1 MYVDGAADAIGQPGQ
16 RFETSIFNVKNVS
29 GFTIPSRSLDFHWTI
44 TGPATFTRGRPPFSV
59 ANSGTANVANCTFTS
74 STQTDCLGGNP
85 QPLNTG
91 GANFNHIRVPI
102 TVDVSALP
110 GDVITVHG
118 SFAPNAATDYVNSS
132 EQTTSTWKV
141 TIPLTAA
148 VIDEPTAAVG
158 PKPTITGQGVPGGT
172 VDVAVGD
179 RAPVNVPVGDDGTW
193 SLPVT
198 EALSEGS
205 VTVTAVQH
213 RNGFTADP
221 TTATLDVDATAPD
234 VPIVDDPGTLADP
247 TGPITG
253 TAEPGAIVIV
263 RDPAGNELGR
273 DRANEAGDFSVRL
286 DAPLP
291 EGATDLVV
299 VAADA
304 VGNESGPATATAVV
318 PDTTAPDAPVVERQD
333 LATPTGPVVGTAEP
347 GSIVI
352 IRDRDGDEIGRGE
365 ANDDGDFSVELDEP
379 LTEGDH
385 GLEVVAQDDAGNE
398 SAPSP
403 VTVTAPDVTAPDAPI
418 STTPE
423 FLADGTGPF
432 TGSAE
437 PGSTVIV
444 RDADGNELGRTE
456 ARDDGQFTVVLDEPL
471 DDGAHD
477 LELVAQDEAGNVS
490 SPTPVTVDVD
500 DDAPNAPILTG
511 PTDLA
516 DGKGPITGTAEP
528 GSTVIIRDED
538 GNQIGRGE
546 ANDDGDFSIELDEP
560 LDDGDHHLELIAQD
574 DAGNISTPTPVT
586 VDVDTEA
593 PDAPVVTSPKDLA
606 DGKGPITGTA
616 EPGSTVIIRDEDGNE
631 LGRGEANDDGDF
643 SIELDEPLDD
653 GEHKL
658 ELIAQDKAGNESGPT
673 DATVDVDTEA
683 PDAPVVTSPK
693 DLADGTGPITGTA
706 EPGSTVIIRDE
717 DGNELGRGEA
727 NDDGNFSIELDEPL
741 NDGAHHLELIA
752 QDKAGNESGPTDAT
766 VDVDT
771 EAPDAPVVTSPSD
784 LADGTGPITG
794 TAEPGSTVIIRDED
808 GNELG
813 RGEANDDG
821 DFSIELDEPLDDGEH
836 KLELIAQDDA
846 GNTSEETKTTVDV
859 DTKAPTAPVVTSPSD
874 LSDGKGPISGT
885 AEPGSTVII
894 RDEDGNELGRGEA
907 NDDGDFS
914 IELDEPLNDGD
925 HKLELVAQDDAGN
938 TSEETKTTVDVDTE
952 APTAP
957 IVTSP
962 KHLDNG
968 KGPITGT
975 AEPGSTVII
984 RDEDG
989 NEIGRGEAND
999 DGDFSIELD
1008 EPLNDGDHKL
1018 ELVAQDDAGN
1028 TSEETK
1034 TTVDVDT
1041 EAPTAP
1047 IVTSPKHLDNGKGP
1061 ITGTAEPGSTV
1072 IIRDEDGNEIG
1083 RGEANDDGDFSIEL
1097 DEPLDDGEHKLE
1109 LIAQDDAGN
1118 TSEETKTTVDV
1129 DTTAPTAPVVTS
1141 PSDLADGKGPITGT
1155 AEPGSTVIIRDED
1168 GNELGRGEANDDGDF
1183 SIELDEPL
1191 DDGEHK
1197 LELVAADKAGN
1208 ESSPTNTTVDV
1219 DTEAPMAPVV
1229 TSPSD
1234 LADGKGPITGTAEPG
1249 STVIIRDEDGN
1260 EIGRGEAND
1269 DGDFS
1274 IELDEPLDDGEHKLE
1289 LIAQDKAGNESN
1301 PTDTTVDVDTET
1313 PDAPVVTSPSDLS
1326 DGTGPITGT
1335 AEPGSTVIIRDE
1347 DGNEIGR
1354 GEANDDGDFS
1364 IELDEPL
1371 DDGEHKL
1378 ELIAQDD
1385 AGNNSEETKTTVDV
1399 DTEAPTA
1406 PVVTSPSDLD
1416 KGKGPI
1422 TGTAEPGSTVIIRD
1436 EDGNELGRGE
1446 ANDDGD
1452 FSIELDEPLD
1462 DGEHKLELIAEDK
1475 AGNTSE
1481 ETTTTVDVDT
1491 KAPTAPVVTSPS
1503 DLADGKGPITG
1514 TAEPGS
1520 TVIIRDEDG
1529 NELGR
1534 GEANDDGDFSIE
1546 LDEPL
1551 NDGAHDLELIAQDDA
1566 GNESNPTDTT
1576 VGVDTEAPD
1585 APVVTSSKDL
1595 ADGKGPITGTAEPGS
1610 TVIIRDEDGNEIGR
1624 GDAND
1629 DGDFSIELDEPLND
1643 GDHKLELIAQD
1654 DAGNTSEETKTTVDV
1669 DTEAPTAPVVTSPSD
1684 LNNGK
1689 GPISGTAEP
1698 GSTVIIR
1705 DEDGNEIGRGEA
1717 NDDGDFS
1724 IELDEPL
1731 DDGDHK
1737 LELIAQD
1744 DAGNTS
1750 EETKTTVDV
1759 DTKAPTAPVVT
1770 SPSDLA
1776 DGKGPITGTAEPGST
1791 VFIRDEDG
1799 NEIGRGEANDDGDFS
1814 IELDE
1819 PLNNGEHKLELVAQD
1834 KAGNESNP
1842 TDTTVDVDT
1851 EAPTAPVVA
1860 SPSDLADGK
1869 GPISGT
1875 AEPGSTVIIRDEDGN
1890 ELGRDTA
1897 DENGDFEI
1905 VLDEPLT
1912 DGAHDLELIA
1922 QDKVGNESDPTKTTV
1937 DVDTEAPAAP
1947 VLEAFDDIVDGTGI
1961 VRGSAEPG
1969 STVVIR
1975 DADGREIGR
1984 GTADSDGRFAF
1995 RTTVPLEPGAHLLSV
2010 VAVDRFGHVSP
2021 GSSMLVTLVPESD
2034 GDGDNGAGTGI
2045 AFPGIVTPGT
2055 GTGTGTQLGTIDDR
2069 TAPAPKTDGASTT
2082 GTGTVPTSRELAFT
2096 GVELG
2101 GWLAAALTA
2110 LGLGAVLRLLAR
2122 RQGDVRG
2129 D

>member
-1 MYVDGAADAIGQPGQ
+1 MPPLSKSTSAAALLLAFAPLAVPDMAAATTVTTAPAPTEERADASVEPEAPGEAEAPVDSGSPVEPEAPADTAAPVDAEPVTEPDPAPTTAPAPTRTPEAQPTTDEVTPNETPINVYVQGATDAIGQPGQ
-16 RFETSIFNVKNVS
+16 RFETSIFNVKNAS
-29 GFTIPSRSLDFHWTI
+29 SLSIPRGSLDFHWTI
-44 TGPATFTRGRPPFSV
+44 DGPATFTRGRPPFSV

-74 STQTDCLGGNP
+74 PTQTDCLGGNP
-85 QPLNTG
+85 QPLYTG
-91 GANFNHIRVPI
+91 GANYNHIRVPI
-102 TVDVSALP
+102 TVDASALP
-110 GDVITVHG
+110 GDVVTVHG

-132 EQTTSTWKV
+132 EQTTTTWKV

-172 VDVAVGD
+172 VDVTVGD
-179 RAPVNVPVGDDGTW
+179 RTPVNVPVSDDGTW

-198 EALSEGS
+198 EALSDGS

-253 TAEPGAIVIV
+253 TAEPGSIVIV
-263 RDPAGNELGR
+263 RDRDGNELGR

-352 IRDRDGDEIGRGE
+352 IRDQDGDEIGRGE

-444 RDADGNELGRTE
+444 RDADGNELGRAE
-456 ARDDGQFTVVLDEPL
+456 ARDDGQFTIVLDEPL

-500 DDAPNAPILTG
+500 DDAPNAPIVTG

-528 GSTVIIRDED
+528 GSTVIVRDED
-538 GNQIGRGE
+538 GNEIGRGE

-560 LDDGDHHLELIAQD
+560 LDDGDH
-574 DAGNISTPTPVT
+574 
-586 VDVDTEA
+586 
-593 PDAPVVTSPKDLA
+593 
-606 DGKGPITGTA
+606 
-616 EPGSTVIIRDEDGNE
+616 
-631 LGRGEANDDGDF
+631 
-643 SIELDEPLDD
+643 
-653 GEHKL
+653 KL
-658 ELIAQDKAGNESGPT
+658 ELIAQDKAGNTSDET
-673 DATVDVDTEA
+673 TTTVDVDTKA
-683 PDAPVVTSPK
+683 PT
-693 DLADGTGPITGTA
+693 
-706 EPGSTVIIRDE
+706 
-717 DGNELGRGEA
+717 
-727 NDDGNFSIELDEPL
+727 
-741 NDGAHHLELIA
+741 
-752 QDKAGNESGPTDAT
+752 
-766 VDVDT
+766 
-771 EAPDAPVVTSPSD
+771 APVVTSPSD
-784 LADGTGPITG
+784 LSDGKGPISG

-874 LSDGKGPISGT
+874 LSDGKGPITGT

-894 RDEDGNELGRGEA
+894 RDEEGNELGRGEA

-914 IELDEPLNDGD
+914 IELDEPLTDGE
-925 HKLELVAQDDAGN
+925 HNLELIAQDDAGN
-938 TSEETKTTVDVDTE
+938 TSEETKTTVDVDTK

-962 KHLDNG
+962 SDLDNG

-984 RDEDG
+984 RDEEG
-989 NEIGRGEAND
+989 NELGRGEAND

-1008 EPLNDGDHKL
+1008 EPLTDGEHKL
-1018 ELVAQDDAGN
+1018 ELVAADKAGN
-1028 TSEETK
+1028 ESDPTD

-1041 EAPTAP
+1041 EAPNAP
-1047 IVTSPKHLDNGKGP
+1047 VVTSPSDLDNGKGP

-1118 TSEETKTTVDV
+1118 NSKETKTTVDVDTKAPTAPVVTSPKDLDNGKGPISGTAEPGSIVIIRDEEGNELGRGEANDDGDFSIELDEPLDDGEHNLELIAQDKAGNTSEETKTTVDV
-1129 DTTAPTAPVVTS
+1129 DTKAPAAPVVTSPSDLADGKGPITGTAEPGSTVIIRDEDGNELGRGEANDDGDFSIELDEPLDDGGHKLELIAEDKAGNTSEETKTTVDIDTKAPTAPVVTSPSDLADGKGPISGTAEPGSTVIIRDEDGTEIGRGEANDDGDFSIELDEPLDDGEHNLELIAADKAGNESGPTDTTVDVDTEAPTAPVVTSPKDLDNGNGPISGTAEPGSTVIIRDEDGNELGRGEANDDGDFSIELDEPLDDGEHKLELVAQDKAGNTSEETKTTVDVDTEAPTAPVVTSPSDLTDAKGPITGTAEPGATVIIRDEDGNEIGRGDANDDGDFSIVLDEPLTDGDHKLELVAQDKAGNASEETKTTVDVDTKAPTAPVVTS

-1197 LELVAADKAGN
+1197 LEL
-1208 ESSPTNTTVDV
+1208 
-1219 DTEAPMAPVV
+1219 
-1229 TSPSD
+1229 
-1234 LADGKGPITGTAEPG
+1234 
-1249 STVIIRDEDGN
+1249 
-1260 EIGRGEAND
+1260 
-1269 DGDFS
+1269 
-1274 IELDEPLDDGEHKLE
+1274 
-1289 LIAQDKAGNESN
+1289 IAQDKAGNESD
-1301 PTDTTVDVDTET
+1301 PTD
-1313 PDAPVVTSPSDLS
+1313 
-1326 DGTGPITGT
+1326 
-1335 AEPGSTVIIRDE
+1335 
-1347 DGNEIGR
+1347 
-1354 GEANDDGDFS
+1354 
-1364 IELDEPL
+1364 
-1371 DDGEHKL
+1371 
-1378 ELIAQDD
+1378 
-1385 AGNNSEETKTTVDV
+1385 TTVDV

-1406 PVVTSPSDLD
+1406 PVVTSPKDLD
-1416 KGKGPI
+1416 
-1422 TGTAEPGSTVIIRD
+1422 
-1436 EDGNELGRGE
+1436 
-1446 ANDDGD
+1446 
-1452 FSIELDEPLD
+1452 
-1462 DGEHKLELIAEDK
+1462 
-1475 AGNTSE
+1475 
-1481 ETTTTVDVDT
+1481 
-1491 KAPTAPVVTSPS
+1491 
-1503 DLADGKGPITG
+1503 
-1514 TAEPGS
+1514 
-1520 TVIIRDEDG
+1520 
-1529 NELGR
+1529 
-1534 GEANDDGDFSIE
+1534 
-1546 LDEPL
+1546 
-1551 NDGAHDLELIAQDDA
+1551 
-1566 GNESNPTDTT
+1566 
-1576 VGVDTEAPD
+1576 
-1585 APVVTSSKDL
+1585 
-1595 ADGKGPITGTAEPGS
+1595 
-1610 TVIIRDEDGNEIGR
+1610 
-1624 GDAND
+1624 
-1629 DGDFSIELDEPLND
+1629 
-1643 GDHKLELIAQD
+1643 
-1654 DAGNTSEETKTTVDV
+1654 
-1669 DTEAPTAPVVTSPSD
+1669 
-1684 LNNGK
+1684 NGK

-1705 DEDGNEIGRGEA
+1705 DEDGNELGRGEA
-1717 NDDGDFS
+1717 DDDGDFS

-1731 DDGDHK
+1731 DDGEHK
-1737 LELIAQD
+1737 LELVAED
-1744 DAGNTS
+1744 KAGNAS

-1770 SPSDLA
+1770 SPSDLT
-1776 DGKGPITGTAEPGST
+1776 DGKGPIA
-1791 VFIRDEDG
+1791 
-1799 NEIGRGEANDDGDFS
+1799 
-1814 IELDE
+1814 
-1819 PLNNGEHKLELVAQD
+1819 
-1834 KAGNESNP
+1834 
-1842 TDTTVDVDT
+1842 
-1851 EAPTAPVVA
+1851 
-1860 SPSDLADGK
+1860 
-1869 GPISGT
+1869 GT

-2021 GSSMLVTLVPESD
+2021 GSSMLVTLVPESEGDDD
-2034 GDGDNGAGTGI
+2034 GDAENDHGAGTGI
-2045 AFPGIVTPGT
+2045 AFPVIVTPGT
-2055 GTGTGTQLGTIDDR
+2055 GTQLGTTDDR
-2069 TAPAPKTDGASTT
+2069 TAPAPETDGASPT
-2082 GTGTVPTSRELAFT
+2082 GTATTNRELAFT

-2122 RQGDVRG
+2122 RRQGDVRG
-2129 D
+2129 H

>member
-1 MYVDGAADAIGQPGQ
+1 VSAAPVDADPATEPEPTPAPSTAPAPTATPEAQPTTDEATPNETPINVYVQGAPDETGQAGQ
-16 RFETSIFNVKNVS
+16 LFETSIFNIKNVS
-29 GFTIPSRSLDFHWTI
+29 GFTIPARSFDFHWTI
-44 TGPATFTRGRPPFSV
+44 SGPGTFPRSRPPYSV
-59 ANSGTANVANCTFTS
+59 ANSGRANVANCTFPTP
-74 STQTDCLGGNP
+74 TQIDCLAGNP
-85 QPLNTG
+85 QPLYTG
-91 GANFNHIRVPI
+91 GANYNHIRVPI
-102 TVDVSALP
+102 VVDASALP

-172 VDVAVGD
+172 VDVTVGD
-179 RAPVNVPVGDDGTW
+179 RTPVNVPVGDDGTW

-273 DRANEAGDFSVRL
+273 DRANEDGDFSVRL

-352 IRDRDGDEIGRGE
+352 IRDQDGDEIGRGE

-500 DDAPNAPILTG
+500 DDAPNAPIVTG

-516 DGKGPITGTAEP
+516 D
-528 GSTVIIRDED
+528 
-538 GNQIGRGE
+538 
-546 ANDDGDFSIELDEP
+546 
-560 LDDGDHHLELIAQD
+560 
-574 DAGNISTPTPVT
+574 
-586 VDVDTEA
+586 
-593 PDAPVVTSPKDLA
+593 
-606 DGKGPITGTA
+606 
-616 EPGSTVIIRDEDGNE
+616 
-631 LGRGEANDDGDF
+631 
-643 SIELDEPLDD
+643 
-653 GEHKL
+653 
-658 ELIAQDKAGNESGPT
+658 
-673 DATVDVDTEA
+673 
-683 PDAPVVTSPK
+683 
-693 DLADGTGPITGTA
+693 
-706 EPGSTVIIRDE
+706 
-717 DGNELGRGEA
+717 
-727 NDDGNFSIELDEPL
+727 
-741 NDGAHHLELIA
+741 
-752 QDKAGNESGPTDAT
+752 
-766 VDVDT
+766 
-771 EAPDAPVVTSPSD
+771 
-784 LADGTGPITG
+784 
-794 TAEPGSTVIIRDED
+794 
-808 GNELG
+808 
-813 RGEANDDG
+813 
-821 DFSIELDEPLDDGEH
+821 
-836 KLELIAQDDA
+836 
-846 GNTSEETKTTVDV
+846 
-859 DTKAPTAPVVTSPSD
+859 
-874 LSDGKGPISGT
+874 
-885 AEPGSTVII
+885 
-894 RDEDGNELGRGEA
+894 
-907 NDDGDFS
+907 
-914 IELDEPLNDGD
+914 
-925 HKLELVAQDDAGN
+925 
-938 TSEETKTTVDVDTE
+938 
-952 APTAP
+952 
-957 IVTSP
+957 
-962 KHLDNG
+962 
-968 KGPITGT
+968 
-975 AEPGSTVII
+975 
-984 RDEDG
+984 
-989 NEIGRGEAND
+989 
-999 DGDFSIELD
+999 
-1008 EPLNDGDHKL
+1008 
-1018 ELVAQDDAGN
+1018 
-1028 TSEETK
+1028 
-1034 TTVDVDT
+1034 
-1041 EAPTAP
+1041 
-1047 IVTSPKHLDNGKGP
+1047 GKGP

-1118 TSEETKTTVDV
+1118 ISTPTPVTVDV
-1129 DTTAPTAPVVTS
+1129 DTEAPDAPVVTS
-1141 PSDLADGKGPITGT
+1141 PSDLSDGKGPITGT

-1168 GNELGRGEANDDGDF
+1168 GNELGHGEANDDGDFSIELDEPLDDGEHKLELVAQDDAGNISTPTPTTVDIDTKAPTAPVVTNPSELDNGKGPITGSAEPGTVVIIRDEDGNEIGRGEANDDGDF

-1197 LELVAADKAGN
+1197 LELIAADKAGN
-1208 ESSPTNTTVDV
+1208 ESGPTDTTVDV

-1229 TSPSD
+1229 TSPKD
-1234 LADGKGPITGTAEPG
+1234 LDNGKGPITGTSEPG

-1354 GEANDDGDFS
+1354 GDANDDGDFS

-1378 ELIAQDD
+1378 ELIAADK
-1385 AGNNSEETKTTVDV
+1385 AGNESGPTDTTVDV

-1406 PVVTSPSDLD
+1406 PVVTSPSDLAD
-1416 KGKGPI
+1416 GKGPI

-1462 DGEHKLELIAEDK
+1462 DGEHKLELIAQDD
-1475 AGNTSE
+1475 AGNNSE
-1481 ETTTTVDVDT
+1481 ETKTTVDVDT

-1534 GEANDDGDFSIE
+1534 GEANDDGDFSME

-1551 NDGAHDLELIAQDDA
+1551 DDGEHKLELVAADKA
-1566 GNESNPTDTT
+1566 GNESGPTD
-1576 VGVDTEAPD
+1576 
-1585 APVVTSSKDL
+1585 
-1595 ADGKGPITGTAEPGS
+1595 
-1610 TVIIRDEDGNEIGR
+1610 
-1624 GDAND
+1624 
-1629 DGDFSIELDEPLND
+1629 
-1643 GDHKLELIAQD
+1643 
-1654 DAGNTSEETKTTVDV
+1654 TTVDV
-1669 DTEAPTAPVVTSPSD
+1669 DTEAPMAPVVTSPSD
-1684 LNNGK
+1684 LADGK

-1698 GSTVIIR
+1698 GSTVVIR
-1705 DEDGNEIGRGEA
+1705 DEDGNELGRGEA

-1731 DDGDHK
+1731 DDGEHK
-1737 LELIAQD
+1737 LELVAED
-1744 DAGNTS
+1744 KAGNAS

-1770 SPSDLA
+1770 SPSDLT
-1776 DGKGPITGTAEPGST
+1776 DGKGPIA
-1791 VFIRDEDG
+1791 
-1799 NEIGRGEANDDGDFS
+1799 
-1814 IELDE
+1814 
-1819 PLNNGEHKLELVAQD
+1819 
-1834 KAGNESNP
+1834 
-1842 TDTTVDVDT
+1842 
-1851 EAPTAPVVA
+1851 
-1860 SPSDLADGK
+1860 
-1869 GPISGT
+1869 GT

-1890 ELGRDTA
+1890 EIGRDTA

-1905 VLDEPLT
+1905 VLDEPLK

-1922 QDKVGNESDPTKTTV
+1922 QDKAGNESDQTKTTV

-2021 GSSMLVTLVPESD
+2021 GSSMLVTLVPESEGDDD
-2034 GDGDNGAGTGI
+2034 GDAENDHGAGTGI
-2045 AFPGIVTPGT
+2045 AFPVIVTPGT
-2055 GTGTGTQLGTIDDR
+2055 GTQLGTTDDR
-2069 TAPAPKTDGASTT
+2069 TAPAPETDGASPT
-2082 GTGTVPTSRELAFT
+2082 GTATTNRELAFT

-2122 RQGDVRG
+2122 RRQGDVRG
-2129 D
+2129 H